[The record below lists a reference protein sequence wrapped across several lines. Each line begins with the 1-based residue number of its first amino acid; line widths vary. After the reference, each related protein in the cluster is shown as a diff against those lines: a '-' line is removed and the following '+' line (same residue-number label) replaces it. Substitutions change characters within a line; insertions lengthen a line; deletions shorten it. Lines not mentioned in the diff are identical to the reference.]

1 MSFEELLNRC
11 YRHANDY
18 YDCLIYGRK
27 LVNTKISTYEQL
39 INQIFER
46 TGELYGI
53 SLSKK
58 YSYLLARCLYIQLRG
73 DHIITRWQ
81 KDNSQAIDSLLVSIR
96 QNLEKESTVAAR
108 ITGAVKQSLDI
119 EPDSLNQLL
128 LLLNIRSQNQQIRFA
143 STAGIILSHGYST
156 VCAVGLCDSHQTT
169 VLQRDYAAIV
179 AGLEYCL
186 ATGKIP
192 HDTRHIQRFM
202 IFRHCGQ
209 WHYTQRR
216 RNDDIV

>member
-1 MSFEELLNRC
+1 MTGVQTCALP
-11 YRHANDY
+11 
-18 YDCLIYGRK
+18 
-27 LVNTKISTYEQL
+27 
-39 INQIFER
+39 IF
-46 TGELYGI
+46 YGI

-156 VCAVGLCDSHQTT
+156 ASSIAD
-169 VLQRDYAAIV
+169 AANQIIGRKV
-179 AGLEYCL
+179 FDAIDMPL
-186 ATGKIP
+186 
-192 HDTRHIQRFM
+192 DMQS
-202 IFRHCGQ
+202 Q
-209 WHYTQRR
+209 
-216 RNDDIV
+216 DIVVTLERHMEYYVTCRNIILLVDMGSLEQIGRAHV